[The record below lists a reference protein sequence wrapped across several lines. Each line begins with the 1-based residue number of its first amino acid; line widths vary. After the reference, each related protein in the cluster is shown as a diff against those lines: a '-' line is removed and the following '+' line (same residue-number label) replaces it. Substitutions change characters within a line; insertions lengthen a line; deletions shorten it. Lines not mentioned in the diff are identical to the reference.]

1 MRVLK
6 AHAVLYLFY
15 LDLELSLIVL
25 LEKPRSSSKMS
36 RYCCTCVR
44 QSGNTGQTRRRNQMA
59 KLNRFIAGVNH
70 DAPLAPGG
78 ECL

>member
-1 MRVLK
+1 MTVLK
-6 AHAVLYLFY
+6 AQAVLYLFY
-15 LDLELSLIVL
+15 LDLELFLIVL
-25 LEKPRSSSKMS
+25 LEKPRSSTKTS
-36 RYCCTCVR
+36 RYCTCVR

-70 DAPLAPGG
+70 DAPLAPGE